1 VGDAEVIVLDT
12 HTLLWWVNDPTTLS
26 EPAKDAIDAA
36 VKSKTVHVSCI
47 SSWEIALLVERGRL
61 RLALDV
67 RDWLCRCEALPF
79 LTFVAVGNAIAIESV
94 RLPDFPHADPADRII
109 AATALSLG
117 AVLVTKDDKLRNYP
131 HLKTIW

>member
-1 VGDAEVIVLDT
+1 MIVLDT
-12 HTLLWWVNDPTTLS
+12 HVLLWWVNDPATLS
-26 EPAKDAIDAA
+26 LSAKKIIEAA
-36 VKSKTVHVSCI
+36 VESRSVHVSCI

-67 RDWLCRCEALPF
+67 RDWVCRCEALPF
-79 LTFVAVGNAIAIESV
+79 LTFVPLSNAIAVESV
-94 RLPDFPHADPADRII
+94 RLPDFPHVDPADRII

-131 HLKTIW
+131 HVKTIW

>member
-1 VGDAEVIVLDT
+1 
-12 HTLLWWVNDPTTLS
+12 
-26 EPAKDAIDAA
+26 
-36 VKSKTVHVSCI
+36 VHVSCI

-79 LTFVAVGNAIAIESV
+79 LTFVTLNNAIAVESV
-94 RLPDFPHADPADRII
+94 RLPDFPHADPANRII

-117 AVLVTKDDKLRNYP
+117 AALVTKDNKLRNYP
-131 HLKTIW
+131 HVKTIW

>member
-1 VGDAEVIVLDT
+1 VIVLDT
-12 HTLLWWVNDPTTLS
+12 HALLWWVNDPTTLS
-26 EPAKDAIDAA
+26 VTAKEAIDAA
-36 VKSKTVHVSCI
+36 VESKTVRVSCI

-117 AVLVTKDDKLRNYP
+117 AALVTKDDKLRNYP
-131 HLKTIW
+131 HVTTIW

>member
-1 VGDAEVIVLDT
+1 MIVLDT

-26 EPAKDAIDAA
+26 EPAKDAIDTA

-79 LTFVAVGNAIAIESV
+79 LSFVAVGNAIAIESV

-117 AVLVTKDDKLRNYP
+117 AALVTKDDKLRNYP

>member
-1 VGDAEVIVLDT
+1 MIVLDT
-12 HTLLWWVNDPTTLS
+12 HILLWWVNGSTTLS
-26 EPAKDAIDAA
+26 KPAKKAIDGA
-36 VKSKTVHVSCI
+36 VGSNSVHVSCI

-67 RDWLCRCEALPF
+67 RDWLYRCEALPF
-79 LTFVAVGNAIAIESV
+79 LTFVPVSNAIAVESV

-109 AATALSLG
+109 VTTALSLG
-117 AVLVTKDDKLRNYP
+117 AVLVTKDEKLRHYP